1 MRDQIISFLAQ
12 GFSKQDVLKATGC
25 SEALY
30 SELIASPSFVSDL
43 STKKQDLQQE
53 IIEKRYNKLED
64 TTLKQLQ
71 EQAPLM
77 DASQLCRVLDTIAR
91 NKIAY
96 RRPAQSYQ
104 NPTIHQSVT
113 LLLPEAAV
121 NQKVILDSNSQVV
134 SIGSRVMQS
143 LPLQGVKEL
152 FASLE
157 TQHAREKEIQNDLE
171 IQIAATDESSP
182 GSEESLQTTGA
193 SFYK

>member
-12 GFSKQDVLKATGC
+12 GFSKQDIFKATGC

-30 SELIASPSFVSDL
+30 EEMISEPSFVSDL
-43 STKKQDLQQE
+43 SLRKQELQQE

-64 TTLKQLQ
+64 TTLKALQ
-71 EQAPLM
+71 EQAEML

-91 NKIAY
+91 NKVAY
-96 RRPAQSYQ
+96 RRPALTYQ

-152 FASLE
+152 FATLE
-157 TQHAREKEIQNDLE
+157 RNAEKEIQDDF
-171 IQIAATDESSP
+171 QIPKATTFE
-182 GSEESLQTTGA
+182 GSQSG
-193 SFYK
+193 